1 MSYVNRLAGVI
12 VHALA
17 IFGLIALAQHF
28 TPKVKYS
35 DEALLDDTGV
45 VLEKHVTHKL

>member
-1 MSYVNRLAGVI
+1 MNQVNRLAGVI

-35 DEALLDDTGV
+35 DEALIDDTGV
-45 VLEKHVTHKL
+45 TIEKQVTHRL